1 MGLSTE
7 TRYAVFI
14 CCNAE
19 IEQHQMG
26 ESMASE
32 VMKISNF
39 TIYTLEIPMKFT
51 VSHQLAQR
59 NVARNILVCARSEN
73 GISGWGESCPRP
85 YVTGETIET
94 VKNDLSNNILPKMIG
109 RSFSCLF
116 DLTESLKSMLKRLD
130 RSHQSAFCAMELA
143 VLDLAGKSFDANV
156 GTIIGPTAHRKVRYS
171 GVIAA
176 SNPAKMK
183 KHARLMRLYGFKEVK
198 VKVGKSL
205 EDNLQLL
212 EIARTILGPGVSLR
226 IDANCAWS
234 ADEAIEQLKAM
245 SKFELAGVE
254 QPTAADD
261 YDGMSQVTAAKLLP
275 VVADESLCSQSDAE
289 KLIEQKGCDIFNIR
303 ISKCGGLINSL
314 NIYNKAVNAGFAC
327 QLGAQ
332 VGETAILS
340 AAGRHIATRCESLKW
355 LEGSYGKLLL
365 EHDIAKPNMT
375 IKYGGWAR
383 CMDHPGLGVE
393 PIQKRINEYTIDS
406 VIISRNMCHI

>member
-1 MGLSTE
+1 MT
-7 TRYAVFI
+7 
-14 CCNAE
+14 
-19 IEQHQMG
+19 
-26 ESMASE
+26 SE

-59 NVARNILVCARSEN
+59 NVARNILVCARDEN
-73 GISGWGESCPRP
+73 GFSGWGESCPRP

-116 DLTESLKSMLKRLD
+116 DLTESLGAMLKRLD
-130 RSHQSAFCAMELA
+130 RNHQSAFCAMELA
-143 VLDLAGKSFDANV
+143 VLDLAGKIFDTSI
-156 GTIIGPTAHRKVRYS
+156 GTIIGPVAHRKVRYS

-176 SNPAKMK
+176 GNPAKMR

-198 VKVGKSL
+198 IKVGKSL
-205 EDNLQLL
+205 EENLQLL
-212 EIARTILGPGVSLR
+212 EIARTILGDGVSLR

-234 ADEAIEQLKAM
+234 ADDAIRQLEAM
-245 SKFELAGVE
+245 GKFKLAGVE
-254 QPTAADD
+254 QPTATDD
-261 YDGMSQVTAAKLLP
+261 YDGMSQVTASQLVP

-289 KLIEQKGCDIFNIR
+289 KLIEQKGCDVFNIR
-303 ISKCGGLINSL
+303 VSKCGGLINSL
-314 NIYNKAVNAGFAC
+314 NIYNKAVNSGLSC

-375 IKYGGWAR
+375 IGFGGWAR
-383 CMDHPGLGVE
+383 CLERAGLGVE
-393 PIQKRINEYTIDS
+393 PIKKRMGEYMIDS
-406 VIISRNMCHI
+406 TIISRNMCHI